1 MKILIAEDDPLSL
14 RILESFLE
22 KWEFDVVATRDGRA
36 ALQALQAEDG
46 PRLAILDW
54 MMPEMDGVELCRV
67 LRKVKGERYIY
78 IILLTA
84 KDQKESIVEGIEAG
98 ADDYLIKPFDSNE
111 LRARLRAGRRI
122 LALQETLISAR
133 EALRFQA
140 SHDPLTSLWNRTAAL
155 DALHSE
161 LVRAKRTKGSLAVVM
176 ADLDHFK
183 KINDTHGHL
192 AGDAALRETAR
203 RIRSCVRIYDT
214 VGRYGGEEFLV
225 IFPGCSTDEA
235 MEQAER
241 LRTSIDKEPIELS
254 HAKILATLSLG
265 VAVTGGAEDI
275 DALSLLRGADGA
287 LYRAKAGGRNR
298 VELATPHD
306 SLGSPHVWPE
316 EAAS

>member
-1 MKILIAEDDPLSL
+1 MKILIAEDDLLSL

-235 MEQAER
+235 
-241 LRTSIDKEPIELS
+241 I
-254 HAKILATLSLG
+254 
-265 VAVTGGAEDI
+265 
-275 DALSLLRGADGA
+275 
-287 LYRAKAGGRNR
+287 NR